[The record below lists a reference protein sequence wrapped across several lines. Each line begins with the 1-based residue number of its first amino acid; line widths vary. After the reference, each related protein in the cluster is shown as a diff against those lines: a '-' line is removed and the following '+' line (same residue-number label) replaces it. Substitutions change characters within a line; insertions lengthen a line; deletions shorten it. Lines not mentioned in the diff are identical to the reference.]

1 MRIRR
6 IEEFE
11 LGDTLGMGTVGTIY
25 RARDLASGCEVA
37 IKILLPAVSND
48 ELIRARFGREMM
60 ILEQLSHPNIVRYYG
75 GGRIESQLFYAMEL
89 VDGGTLKDLL
99 EKSGRLSWAEAAT
112 CGVQICSALQHAHN
126 HGIIHRDLK
135 PSNLFLSAHGDLK
148 LGDFGIARDTKATD
162 ITADRLTVG
171 TYAYMSPEQIAGDRE
186 ISGKTD
192 LYALGC
198 LIFEI
203 LTGRPPF
210 EGANFAQ
217 LFEQHLRVTAPR
229 VRKLEPACPLD
240 LDELVAQL
248 LDKSPDSRP
257 FNARAVQAK
266 LMKLL
271 DRKLDDVTADDV
283 SAADTLGEGKSAL
296 SRRLSQVKEMRQSR
310 EISWLSLACVALAVI
325 GIVCAAWCIGI

>member
-11 LGDTLGMGTVGTIY
+11 LSDTLGVGTVGTIY
-25 RARDLASGCEVA
+25 RARDLANGCEVA
-37 IKILLPAVSND
+37 VKILLPTVSND
-48 ELIRARFGREMM
+48 ELIKARFGREML

-89 VDGGTLKDLL
+89 VDGGTLKDVL
-99 EKSGRLSWAEAAT
+99 EQSGRLSWAEAAT

-135 PSNLFLSAHGDLK
+135 PSNLFLTADGDLK
-148 LGDFGIARDTKATD
+148 LGDFGIARDTKASD

-198 LIFEI
+198 LIFEM

-210 EGANFAQ
+210 EGASFAQ
-217 LFEQHLRVTAPR
+217 LFDQHLRVTAPR
-229 VRKLEPACPLD
+229 VREIEAGCPPELD
-240 LDELVAQL
+240 DLVSRL
-248 LDKSPDSRP
+248 LDKSPDARP
-257 FNARAVQAK
+257 FNARTVQAK
-266 LMKLL
+266 LMQLL
-271 DRKLDDVTADDV
+271 DRTPVGATADDV
-283 SAADTLGEGKSAL
+283 CAADALGLGKVTLSK
-296 SRRLSQVKEMRQSR
+296 RLSQVKELRQSR
-310 EISWLSLACVALAVI
+310 EISWLSLACVVLAAI
-325 GIVCAAWCIGI
+325 GIVCAAWCFGI